1 VKPQRICCKIGKTI
15 EQPCS
20 DVLAH
25 TPEVCKGTR
34 LYNGYPAIK
43 EDHDSWELCTTSTE
57 CKTVITAV
65 LTVMSG
71 MDPHM
76 ISRTWV
82 GLVEL
87 GLVSLLCFATLGRM
101 YDNKESTQ
109 AGTLKS
115 STYVWLTIYAS
126 VRWITKPKQD
136 YHSCRYHNNLCK
148 DTNHH
153 SPIKPLHHVRE

>member
-1 VKPQRICCKIGKTI
+1 VKPQRVCCKLGKII

-25 TPEVCKGTR
+25 TPKVCKGTR
-34 LYNGYPAIK
+34 LYNRYPAIK
-43 EDHDSWELCTTSTE
+43 DACDSWGMCTTSTE

-76 ISRTWV
+76 ISGTRV

-87 GLVSLLCFATLGRM
+87 GLVSVVG
-101 YDNKESTQ
+101 
-109 AGTLKS
+109 
-115 STYVWLTIYAS
+115 
-126 VRWITKPKQD
+126 
-136 YHSCRYHNNLCK
+136 
-148 DTNHH
+148 
-153 SPIKPLHHVRE
+153 